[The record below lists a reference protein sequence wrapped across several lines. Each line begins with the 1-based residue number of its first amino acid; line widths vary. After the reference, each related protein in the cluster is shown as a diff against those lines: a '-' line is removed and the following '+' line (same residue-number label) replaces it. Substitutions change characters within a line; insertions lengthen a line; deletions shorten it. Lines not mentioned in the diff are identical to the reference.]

1 MNLNLSSTD
10 NNNNDTN
17 TLEHTWFIRHGLST
31 VHTGWNHPVFEQYQ
45 HKIDEENDFTENPLV
60 DVEAGAIDCEKCGS
74 NQTFCQTKQVR
85 ASDEGFTLF
94 VTCVKCGANWVRN
107 G

>member
-1 MNLNLSSTD
+1 MNTSD
-10 NNNNDTN
+10 NTSPE
-17 TLEHTWFIRHGLST
+17 TVWFSQHGLPT
-31 VHTGWNHPVFEQYQ
+31 DQTGWSHPVFTQYQ
-45 HKIDEENDFTENPLV
+45 KKIDEENEFTENPLV

-94 VTCVKCGANWVRN
+94 VTCIKCGSNWVRN